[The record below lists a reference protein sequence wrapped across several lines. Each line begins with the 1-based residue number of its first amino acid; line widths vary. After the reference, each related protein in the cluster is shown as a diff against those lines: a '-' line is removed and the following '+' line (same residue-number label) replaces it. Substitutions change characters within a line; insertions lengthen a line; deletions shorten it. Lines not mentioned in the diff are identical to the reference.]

1 MGGNFEFGNF
11 DVKPYYLFLK
21 LIQIYKSTIMRLL
34 KMLLLFVLLVQT
46 SNNISA
52 QISLIKVRIE
62 TNTGAQ
68 IGIDDEMSD
77 TNIFEKEL
85 VSGEHVVIVKYNGNV
100 VKREVISISPGGA
113 YNEKFEIGGNVKIE
127 SQPEGILTVD
137 GVDVGSTPQEL
148 NLLGQ
153 HNIGVRYKNKKY
165 GSVKESFTVSPLEN
179 IERNYVLKKNRH
191 AYEWK
196 WHILVNGFL
205 PTTKVND
212 VQPGL
217 MIGFAKVIGF
227 YAKGSIGVL
236 YDIKQEPESWEP
248 IWGVGKH
255 ACNFLSGGGGLMYN
269 IIQPLYVYAG
279 AGYGEFK
286 AGQKDYFGN
295 YIQTDSFSGVYYEA
309 GLLFSYK
316 KLAINAGCMLC
327 DGNVIVNA
335 GIGVSL

>member
-1 MGGNFEFGNF
+1 
-11 DVKPYYLFLK
+11 
-21 LIQIYKSTIMRLL
+21 
-34 KMLLLFVLLVQT
+34 MLLLFV
-46 SNNISA
+46 SAASGISA
-52 QISLIKVRIE
+52 QISLIKVKVE

-68 IGIDDEMSD
+68 IGIDDDMSA
-77 TNIFEKEL
+77 TNIYEKEL
-85 VSGEHVVIVKYNGNV
+85 VSGEHIVIVKYNGNV
-100 VKREVISISPGGA
+100 VKREVISIPPGGA
-113 YNEKFEIGGNVKIE
+113 YNQKFEIGGNVKID
-127 SQPEGILTVD
+127 SKPEAILSLD
-137 GVDVGSTPQEL
+137 GVEVGNTPQEL

-153 HNIGVRYKNKKY
+153 HSIGVRYKTKQYKPVN
-165 GSVKESFTVSPLEN
+165 ETFNVSPLEN
-179 IERNYVLKKNRH
+179 IERIYLLKKKKH

-196 WHILVNGFL
+196 WHLLVQGFL

-269 IIQPLYVYAG
+269 IFQPLYVYAG

-309 GLLFSYK
+309 GLIFSYK
-316 KLAINAGCMLC
+316 KLAINAGCMMC
-327 DGNVIVNA
+327 DGNFIVNA